1 MAVVNQFTKSK
12 KWQRLRYLD
21 EAIEKKK
28 KECKQLYIERV
39 QLVEEMYGNGNADN
53 GARSGASKRGICDR

>member
-12 KWQRLRYLD
+12 EWQRLRSLD

-39 QLVEEMYGNGNADN
+39 QLVEKLYGNAHHGQSA
-53 GARSGASKRGICDR
+53 GVAQRRLRDR